1 MAAPVPLRE
10 AITAPACGTATYSR
24 APHATQCSYMSTT
37 SEGSERILF
46 VIIPLPFL
54 ACCELNQSM
63 LSPLGF
69 FSFQISHCLIRFL
82 SRLLPSPFYSFLIDA
97 HHDPTIG
104 KPF

>member
-1 MAAPVPLRE
+1 MAAPVLLRE
-10 AITAPACGTATYSR
+10 AITAPACGTATYNR
-24 APHATQCSYMSTT
+24 APHATQCSSMSTT

-69 FSFQISHCLIRFL
+69 FSFQIRHWLVRFL
-82 SRLLPSPFYSFLIDA
+82 SRLLPSPFYRLLMASYR
-97 HHDPTIG
+97 
-104 KPF
+104 